1 MKKQYIE
8 LLKGRRSRYALK
20 KESPLSKEEIIS
32 LIEEVTKHTPS
43 AFNSQSGRLV
53 ALFDKAH
60 EDFWDLTKEEIRK
73 VIPAGQSFAP
83 TEKKMQAFKA
93 AFGTV
98 LFYEDYSVVRG
109 LEEKFPLYKEK
120 FRVWSAHGS
129 AMLQIGVWTALAEN
143 GLGASLQHY
152 DPVIDEAVRKR
163 FEIPENWAL
172 VAQMPF
178 GAFDAPDGEKSFQP
192 IDERVIVLAE

>member
-83 TEKKMQAFKA
+83 TEKKMQAFKD

-109 LEEKFPLYKEK
+109 LEEKFPLYKE
-120 FRVWSAHGS
+120 VP
-129 AMLQIGVWTALAEN
+129 
-143 GLGASLQHY
+143 GLERSWLGDATDRRLDGASGKRPRRFPSALRPR
-152 DPVIDEAVRKR
+152 DRRSGKKTFRNTGKLGVGRSNAVRG
-163 FEIPENWAL
+163 F
-172 VAQMPF
+172 
-178 GAFDAPDGEKSFQP
+178 
-192 IDERVIVLAE
+192 